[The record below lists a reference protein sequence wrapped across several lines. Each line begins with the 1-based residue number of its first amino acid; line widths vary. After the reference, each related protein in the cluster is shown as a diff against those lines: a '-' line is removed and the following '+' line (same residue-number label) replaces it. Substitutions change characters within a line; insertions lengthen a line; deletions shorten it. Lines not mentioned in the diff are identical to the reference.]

1 MSEYV
6 MMEEQWNKPG
16 QASQFSAKSF
26 NEIMNDVVSQIEMK
40 LYFNL
45 NRSVAP
51 INIC

>member
-6 MMEEQWNKPG
+6 MMEEQDGPAREQGRPLNKVY
-16 QASQFSAKSF
+16 QLDS
-26 NEIMNDVVSQIEMK
+26 ECVIEMK

-45 NRSVAP
+45 NRSVVP